1 MVGIFSWN
9 NLSVKHKLFGLVL
22 LPIILLFFL
31 AGQHVHNLS
40 TQAQDLQKAQLF
52 SVYID
57 KVSYLFNLPNNPSIP
72 NKADKTAQLIQELKE
87 TTPRVFGD
95 NSEVLP
101 LLASFEE
108 ASLSMFTAIDIEEK
122 LDIAEWR
129 ADTFEQILLNLDKV
143 YFSNV
148 SYETDRHLSSL
159 MQLEWLMFWSTE
171 ERRLSEYLI
180 YSANKRLHYDDAVRD
195 EIQSLI
201 QNQQLLVERFVALN
215 ANQNQVQ
222 LLIETFSNKVFQTSQ
237 EFRDQLLNQEELQA
251 LSPLKTGAGL
261 AALNTRLALLH
272 DIDDT
277 MEHELQTK
285 LAQTIKATTQQ
296 RLVFIVLMSLV
307 TILVISLTIRLVRK
321 VTNNLHL
328 VLEFLSRENY
338 SEDSPLSEPSK
349 AKMS

>member
-1 MVGIFSWN
+1 
-9 NLSVKHKLFGLVL
+9 
-22 LPIILLFFL
+22 
-31 AGQHVHNLS
+31 
-40 TQAQDLQKAQLF
+40 
-52 SVYID
+52 
-57 KVSYLFNLPNNPSIP
+57 
-72 NKADKTAQLIQELKE
+72 
-87 TTPRVFGD
+87 
-95 NSEVLP
+95 
-101 LLASFEE
+101 
-108 ASLSMFTAIDIEEK
+108 
-122 LDIAEWR
+122 
-129 ADTFEQILLNLDKV
+129 
-143 YFSNV
+143 
-148 SYETDRHLSSL
+148 
-159 MQLEWLMFWSTE
+159 
-171 ERRLSEYLI
+171 
-180 YSANKRLHYDDAVRD
+180 HYDDAVRN

-285 LAQTIKATTQQ
+285 LAQTIKATTLQ

-338 SEDSPLSEPSK
+338 SEDSPLSELIKGKDELSKFAQEVEKLSHEREQAKQKLTK
-349 AKMS
+349 AKEDAERAKDDA